1 MFKENPYFHET
12 TIVRHLRVHSNQM
25 LALEGD
31 QITWKDGKWLTNE
44 KKKITNKKTGE
55 SKIDKGKKIKSFFD
69 IFLDWNA

>member
-1 MFKENPYFHET
+1 
-12 TIVRHLRVHSNQM
+12 M

-31 QITWKDGKWLTNE
+31 QITWKDGKWLTHE

-69 IFLDWNA
+69 IFLDWNAEN